1 MKFDADVIRKST
13 FSFTIE
19 AETEPEAYE
28 KAYDYYCK
36 MVECNR
42 LNEYLTDEDL
52 DYEVAE
58 DGR

>member
-1 MKFDADVIRKST
+1 MKFNVDVIRKSI

-19 AETEPEAYE
+19 AETEPEACE

-36 MVECNR
+36 MVACDR

-52 DYEVAE
+52 DYEVN
-58 DGR
+58 